1 MATNLVTRA
10 EYKTY
15 VGITSTTSDAEID
28 LLITN
33 VSALIKAYCRQTFV
47 DYVDDPKTERFN
59 GGNFDSYYLK
69 EYPVIAINSVEY
81 SSDYGAT
88 YTALTQYTDWV
99 YDPSIIAIR
108 SLAYTG
114 FSNAINGYKVTYNCG
129 YETIPVDLKMAVMDL
144 VTYYRKND
152 SAVHAQRSA
161 NPNSMQ
167 VEYISSSTFP
177 AHIQRIL
184 DLYTADFT

>member
-1 MATNLVTRA
+1 MAANLITRA

-33 VSALIKAYCRQTFV
+33 ISALVKTYCRQVFV
-47 DYVDDPKTERFN
+47 DFFDEAKVEYFS
-59 GGNFDSYYLK
+59 GGGFDRYYLK
-69 EYPVIAINSVEY
+69 EYPIVAVASVEY
-81 SSDYGAT
+81 SIDYGAT

-99 YDPSIIAIR
+99 YDPSITAVRAIGP
-108 SLAYTG
+108 LG
-114 FSNAINGYKVTYNCG
+114 FKDTVNGYRVTYTCG
-129 YETIPVDLKMAVMDL
+129 YETVPADLKMAVMDL

-152 SAVHAQRSA
+152 SAVHTHKMA

-167 VEYISSSTFP
+167 VEYIASSNFP
-177 AHIQRIL
+177 AHIKRIL
-184 DLYTADFT
+184 DLYTVDFT